1 MYEMIFS
8 FSGLIV
14 LPFWALMILA
24 PGWNGTR
31 RVIRSPLIA
40 LPPALLYAALVLPG
54 IRETLPVVMNPT
66 LEEIARL
73 LGQPEGATVA
83 WIHFLAFDLFVG
95 RWVYLDARERGMP
108 VLVSSPVLFFV
119 LMLGPLGF
127 AAHMLARG
135 LWPSP
140 EEL

>member
-1 MYEMIFS
+1 MYETIFS

-24 PGWNGTR
+24 PGWSGTW

-54 IRETLPVVMNPT
+54 IRESFPVLLNPT

-73 LGQPEGATVA
+73 LGQPEGATIA
-83 WIHFLAFDLFVG
+83 WIHFLVFDLFVG
-95 RWVYLDARERGMP
+95 RWAYLDARERGMP
-108 VLVSSPVLFFV
+108 VLVSSPVLFLV
-119 LMLGPLGF
+119 LMFGPLGF
-127 AAHMLARG
+127 LVHLLARNR
-135 LWPSP
+135 WPLP